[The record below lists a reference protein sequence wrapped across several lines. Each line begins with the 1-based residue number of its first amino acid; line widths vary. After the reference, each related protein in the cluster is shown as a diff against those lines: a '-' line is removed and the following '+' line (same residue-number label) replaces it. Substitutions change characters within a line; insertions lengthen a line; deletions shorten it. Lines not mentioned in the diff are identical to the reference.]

1 MLGPTLGLMLGL
13 QNRPNIIKTL
23 VFSALYPACEGY
35 YLYGKNTAEP
45 ELATADTATR
55 QLFLFTATAVS
66 FMGIANTA
74 LY

>member
-1 MLGPTLGLMLGL
+1 MVLTLYVRNVRSLRKIQLI
-13 QNRPNIIKTL
+13 QQR
-23 VFSALYPACEGY
+23 
-35 YLYGKNTAEP
+35 
-45 ELATADTATR
+45 R